1 MSLFS
6 GFYWTVGHFAH
17 SILPN
22 LRHSG
27 SVALILLF
35 ILFSPTS
42 SFPQGETPSKGNPA
56 DSEILLRIAEEAY
69 KDRRF
74 YKAVESLRNFL
85 VLYPGNAKKTRV
97 LSLLKDC
104 FLKLDRP
111 EKALEVSLDLY
122 KMEPTGE
129 SGLES
134 YLEAGRLL
142 ARMGE
147 TDQAKEIFSSI
158 CRQSYSRAVAE
169 KAALEFSGID
179 LLSDRDEPS
188 PEGDSCREK

>member
-1 MSLFS
+1 MFS
-6 GFYWTVGHFAH
+6 GFYRRLGNRNQ
-17 SILPN
+17 S
-22 LRHSG
+22 SG
-27 SVALILLF
+27 FFLSRKSVSSLVLILTLS
-35 ILFSPTS
+35 LAPSYNVL
-42 SFPQGETPSKGNPA
+42 PQGEKGSPP
-56 DSEILLRIAEEAY
+56 DSDILLRIAEEAY

-85 VLYPGNAKKTRV
+85 VLYPGNSKKTKA
-97 LSLLKDC
+97 LSLLRDC

-142 ARMGE
+142 VKMGE

-179 LLSDRDEPS
+179 LLSDRVEPS
-188 PEGDSCREK
+188 PEGESCREK

>member
-1 MSLFS
+1 MFS
-6 GFYWTVGHFAH
+6 GFYFNEGKSF
-17 SILPN
+17 
-22 LRHSG
+22 
-27 SVALILLF
+27 
-35 ILFSPTS
+35 PTS
-42 SFPQGETPSKGNPA
+42 SNSSASRLSLIAFFLLLLLLPLSIFSQGETPSKQGPS
-56 DSEILLRIAEEAY
+56 DPDILFRVAEEAY

-74 YKAVESLRNFL
+74 FQSIESLRNFL
-85 VLYPGNAKKTRV
+85 VLYPGNSKKTRV
-97 LSLLKDC
+97 LSLLRDC

-147 TDQAKEIFSSI
+147 IDQAKQIFSSI

-179 LLSDRDEPS
+179 LLSERDEPS
-188 PEGDSCREK
+188 PEGESCREK